1 MSETQNKELA
11 KSYDPASIEAK
22 WYPFW
27 EKQGYF
33 KAALQ
38 KASPLS
44 LSSCLRRTLPVSFIW
59 VTPSTTV

>member
-33 KAALQ
+33 KAGLAEVH
-38 KASPLS
+38 S
-44 LSSCLRRTLPVSFIW
+44 LTSFPRTMD
-59 VTPSTTV
+59 